1 MGISCTGGYFVSISG
16 AERRI
21 YDTKEVFPCHQ
32 RIPGSPP
39 LKRHKDKADARTYI
53 LIGKPGN
60 TFQACVNPLKIIY
73 IFVTSKLEGQIV
85 IEPMSALVVQMFSRL
100 RAAVAFFDRFGSFFG
115 RCCLCWPFWGISD
128 NLTSKCST
136 AFPPFHQSKTL
147 NTFFLP
153 FLLFHIIAA
162 GWFERSKFSADPAW
176 SVKFRDAN
184 LKRGGWIL
192 PPLIRI

>member
-115 RCCLCWPFWGISD
+115 RCCLC
-128 NLTSKCST
+128 
-136 AFPPFHQSKTL
+136 
-147 NTFFLP
+147 
-153 FLLFHIIAA
+153 
-162 GWFERSKFSADPAW
+162 
-176 SVKFRDAN
+176 
-184 LKRGGWIL
+184 
-192 PPLIRI
+192 